1 MDVDFKIS
9 NVVIGAD
16 IDAVRFASD
25 KKYFLIKNREPY
37 HHSYEGIEE
46 EWAQRIYSL
55 YDQGLM
61 PFTDKVRS
69 LRVDQKA
76 NTIKIFLKQGVSVI
90 GYDKL
95 HVLDLENVHGLQHGR
110 ELINY
115 RVIDWF
121 DCQGLY
127 DLDVHTVKTNDEFV
141 QTVGFFKSKR
151 IDGNQKYLDLYC
163 ESFLTKEQ
171 LKSFEYSDTMARFK
185 VAELLKKYTPREAS
199 LTLWKRD
206 VYPRY
211 QTI

>member
-151 IDGNQKYLDLYC
+151 IYGNQKYLDLYC